1 MRTIPLMT
9 ALTASL
15 LMAGAVRAAT
25 PVAAPVGP
33 PAPPAAVEPPLPPIA
48 EDQAQADAM
57 TAQLAAFDAR
67 ISADEQRITVL
78 RDAALAQE
86 NARIRAI
93 KPALPYGGHGLL
105 PGLL

>member
-1 MRTIPLMT
+1 MRPKLLMT

-15 LMAGAVRAAT
+15 LMAGAAA
-25 PVAAPVGP
+25 AASAPLEPSASP
-33 PAPPAAVEPPLPPIA
+33 PADRPLPPMA

-57 TAQLAAFDAR
+57 TAQLAALDAR
-67 ISADEQRITVL
+67 ISSDEQRITVL

-93 KPALPYGGHGLL
+93 KPALPFDAHGLL

>member
-1 MRTIPLMT
+1 MRSIVLIT
-9 ALTASL
+9 ALTSGL
-15 LMAGAVRAAT
+15 LMAGAAA
-25 PVAAPVGP
+25 AASAPLEPTAPP
-33 PAPPAAVEPPLPPIA
+33 PADQPLPPIA

-57 TAQLAAFDAR
+57 TAQLAALDAR
-67 ISADEQRITVL
+67 IGADEQRITVL

-93 KPALPYGGHGLL
+93 KPALPFGEHGLL

>member
-1 MRTIPLMT
+1 MRPILLMT

-15 LMAGAVRAAT
+15 LMTGAAA
-25 PVAAPVGP
+25 AASAPVEP
-33 PAPPAAVEPPLPPIA
+33 PAPPPADQALPPIA

-67 ISADEQRITVL
+67 IGADEARITLL
-78 RDAALAQE
+78 RNAALAQE

-93 KPALPYGGHGLL
+93 EPALPYGRHGLL
-105 PGLL
+105 PKLL

>member
-1 MRTIPLMT
+1 MRPNLLITV
-9 ALTASL
+9 LTASL
-15 LMAGAVRAAT
+15 LMAGAAA
-25 PVAAPVGP
+25 AASAPLEP
-33 PAPPAAVEPPLPPIA
+33 SAPPADRPLPPMA

-57 TAQLAAFDAR
+57 TAQLAALDAR
-67 ISADEQRITVL
+67 ISSDEQRITVL

-93 KPALPYGGHGLL
+93 KPALPFDAHGLL